1 MSKFDVIIC
10 YNEIY
15 LVCGLKGVIMR
26 YDRVEDIV
34 NLVMMMQTM
43 SRGVSLYD
51 IQDEFSVSRRTAER
65 MRDAVVRIFPQIEAF
80 DSFDKIRRW
89 KFKTNYSGLVAF
101 TPEEILELESAKNKF
116 DSEGF
121 QEKSDCM
128 NEIIRKLK
136 VVNKKDTSSIETDVE
151 ALLEAEG
158 FAIRQYPR
166 FKTNKD
172 VLEVIREAIKSFKK
186 LEIEYQSKGKEKSTC
201 IIHPY
206 GVLYGEKN
214 YLVAYSEPRKE
225 IRLYTL
231 SNIQSIKILNEYFE
245 KDEKFVL
252 AQYAQNSFGIY
263 QEEPYKIKLK
273 FDKEVADDV
282 LNYHFHPTQKVK
294 QEDDGSV
301 IVEFTAG
308 GSLSI
313 CWHLF
318 RWGKHVEIIKPN
330 SLKAIYK
337 ELLNEAISAV

>member
-1 MSKFDVIIC
+1 
-10 YNEIY
+10 
-15 LVCGLKGVIMR
+15 MR
-26 YDRVEDIV
+26 YERVEDIV
-34 NLVMMMQTM
+34 KLVMMMQTQ

-51 IQDEFSVSRRTAER
+51 IQEEFEVSRRTAER

-80 DSFDKIRRW
+80 DSPDKLRRW
-89 KFKTNYSGLVAF
+89 KFKTNYNGLVAF

-121 QEKSDCM
+121 QDKSDCLS
-128 NEIIRKLK
+128 EIIRKLK

-166 FKTNKD
+166 FKINKD
-172 VLEVIREAIKSFKK
+172 FLEVIREGIKSFKK
-186 LEIEYQSKGKEKSTC
+186 LEIEYQPKDKEKYTC

-206 GVLYGEKN
+206 GVLYGEKH
-214 YLVAYSEPRKE
+214 YLVAYSEPRKD

-231 SNIQSIKILNEYFE
+231 SSIQSLKILDKYFE

-252 AQYAQNSFGIY
+252 AEYAQNSFGIF

-273 FDKEVADDV
+273 FDKEIAEDV

-294 QEDDGSV
+294 QKEDGSV
-301 IVEFTAG
+301 VVEFTAG
-308 GSLSI
+308 GSLAI

-318 RWGKHVEIIKPN
+318 RWGRHVEIIKPDN
-330 SLKAIYK
+330 LKKIYK
-337 ELLNEAISAV
+337 ELLNEVKSALI